1 MILIVFLSVYGAIS
15 LVNDIFDLVKA
26 KRFIKIVRE
35 K

>member
-1 MILIVFLSVYGAIS
+1 MSLIVFLTVYGAIS

-26 KRFIKIVRE
+26 KRFEKIVN